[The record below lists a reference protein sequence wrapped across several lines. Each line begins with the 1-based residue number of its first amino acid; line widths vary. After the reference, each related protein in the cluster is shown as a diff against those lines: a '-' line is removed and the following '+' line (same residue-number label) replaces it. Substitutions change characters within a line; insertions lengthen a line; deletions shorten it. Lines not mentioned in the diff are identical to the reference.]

1 MKIELRRVT
10 HNERLS
16 EETSCFAADI
26 YIDGVKVGDVKNDGH
41 GGPDHIHPHAL
52 AARLEAYAKTLPK
65 IDCSDM
71 YSPEQA
77 VKLSD
82 ADRYMESSADI
93 VISDLLN
100 AYLAEKRLKRMVK
113 TKLVIVRGGKC
124 YTVGPFKAAGF
135 ERDPAVVAKYVKDG
149 DLCLNTLP
157 LPKAVEALRAAH
169 G

>member
-16 EETSCFAADI
+16 EETHCFAADI
-26 YIDGVKVGDVKNDGH
+26 WIDGVKAGDVKNAGH
-41 GGPDHIHPHAL
+41 GGCHDFYPHD
-52 AARLEAYAKTLPK
+52 LEARIDTYAKTLPP

-71 YSPEQA
+71 YGAAERA
-77 VKLSD
+77 KLSD
-82 ADRYMESSADI
+82 DDRYMAQSAETLIGDI
-93 VISDLLN
+93 LE
-100 AYLAEKRLKRMVK
+100 AHLAEKRLKRMIK
-113 TKLVIVRGGKC
+113 TKLVVVREGKC
-124 YTVGPFKAAGF
+124 YTVGPFKVPTFAT
-135 ERDPAVVAKYVKDG
+135 DPAIVAKYVKAG